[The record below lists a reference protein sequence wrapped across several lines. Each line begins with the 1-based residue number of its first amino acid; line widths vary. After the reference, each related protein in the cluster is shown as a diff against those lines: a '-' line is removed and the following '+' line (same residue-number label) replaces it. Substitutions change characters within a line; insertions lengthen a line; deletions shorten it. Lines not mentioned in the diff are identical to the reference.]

1 MIMMNSFFKLNFG
14 TQVHVD
20 ITHSEDKVKIDGPPE
35 EVERAQVELDD
46 FVKNLLATLTYV
58 ELSVDPKFFKH
69 IIGKN
74 GTNSKLNGNLRVMV
88 EI

>member
-1 MIMMNSFFKLNFG
+1 M
-14 TQVHVD
+14 HVD

-35 EVERAQVELDD
+35 EVERAQAELND

-74 GTNSKLNGNLRVMV
+74 GSNSKKQTVLLGYFSL
-88 EI
+88 E

>member
-1 MIMMNSFFKLNFG
+1 M
-14 TQVHVD
+14 
-20 ITHSEDKVKIDGPPE
+20 
-35 EVERAQVELDD
+35 ELDD

-74 GTNSKLNGNLRVMV
+74 GTNSKSLLRFGFILILNLLR
-88 EI
+88 ISSLLLIYYNHYS

>member
-1 MIMMNSFFKLNFG
+1 M
-14 TQVHVD
+14 D

-35 EVERAQVELDD
+35 EVERAQVELDE

-69 IIGKN
+69 IIGKS
-74 GTNSKLNGNLRVMV
+74 GSNSKLYKGLFILPVHCGTHRNN
-88 EI
+88 ES

>member
-1 MIMMNSFFKLNFG
+1 MLFE
-14 TQVHVD
+14 QVHVD

-74 GTNSKLNGNLRVMV
+74 GTNSKFDHQIM
-88 EI
+88 ITY

>member
-1 MIMMNSFFKLNFG
+1 MIKYDLNFST

-69 IIGKN
+69 IIGKS
-74 GTNSKLNGNLRVMV
+74 GSNSKFTLIHVT
-88 EI
+88 

>member
-1 MIMMNSFFKLNFG
+1 M
-14 TQVHVD
+14 D

-35 EVERAQVELDD
+35 EVERAQLELDE

-74 GTNSKLNGNLRVMV
+74 GTNSECRNVLFA
-88 EI
+88 

>member
-1 MIMMNSFFKLNFG
+1 MCQCSINFFYI
-14 TQVHVD
+14 QVHVD

-74 GTNSKLNGNLRVMV
+74 GTNSKFVSLL
-88 EI
+88 